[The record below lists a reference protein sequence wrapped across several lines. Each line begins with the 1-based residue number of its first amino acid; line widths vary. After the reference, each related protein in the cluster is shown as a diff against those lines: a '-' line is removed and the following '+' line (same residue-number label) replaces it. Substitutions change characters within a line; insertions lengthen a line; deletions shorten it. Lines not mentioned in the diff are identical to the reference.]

1 MLVGSSLPQLVEM
14 YGKPTETVVL
24 MGSAYAL
31 GRVTTAYIMGRMVE
45 KFGPIKVL
53 LCGIILVSAYFVGV
67 PTIHV
72 FFVGLI
78 SAFLGGAGMATQDTV
93 CPVLLST
100 AFKENYAGSLSAG
113 QALFGL
119 GNFATPF
126 IIGVLLSAGTGFL
139 LCLWDFIFYY
149 LIWGY
154 GSSAI
159 SFGKLMLILIYTVAL
174 SGPIYLL
181 ARIIALRLNP
191 VLRA

>member
-1 MLVGSSLPQLVEM
+1 MTLGKNAKSISKWVLYSLLLLLLHALQATPSLLSIGGIKPVLIIPMAIAVALFENEAGSGAFGLAAGLLWDFS
-14 YGKPTETVVL
+14 
-24 MGSAYAL
+24 S
-31 GRVTTAYIMGRMVE
+31 GRL
-45 KFGPIKVL
+45 FGF
-53 LCGIILVSAYFVGV
+53 Y
-67 PTIHV
+67 
-72 FFVGLI
+72 
-78 SAFLGGAGMATQDTV
+78 GMALMICCV
-93 CPVLLST
+93 CVSLLSMY
-100 AFKENYAGSLSAG
+100 FLKVNLSNA
-113 QALFGL
+113 
-119 GNFATPF
+119 
-126 IIGVLLSAGTGFL
+126 ILLSAGTGFL